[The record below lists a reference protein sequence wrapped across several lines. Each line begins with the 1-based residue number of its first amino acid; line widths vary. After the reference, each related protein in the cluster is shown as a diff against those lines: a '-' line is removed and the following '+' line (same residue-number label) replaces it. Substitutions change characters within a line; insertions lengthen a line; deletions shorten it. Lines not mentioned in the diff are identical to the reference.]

1 MALSNLRPV
10 VCWIPPVTGPTGS
23 HAKASKVEVL
33 NRRVFPALQV
43 QAPVKVKEESLL
55 LHETASGS
63 SRRELM
69 QMTAAS
75 IGLLLLL
82 PASAEARPRNAA
94 ARQKI
99 LRKLEELRQ
108 KQAGTKSK
116 IEEESIKKQ
125 QNQDSQN
132 GESAKPELP
141 FIVLPSIL
149 NG

>member
-33 NRRVFPALQV
+33 NRRVFPALQ
-43 QAPVKVKEESLL
+43 VKVKEESLL